1 MDTGRPAR
9 QDGPMSTAPI
19 ESPVLIPVLD
29 TPRFLLRGHTLA
41 DFDACAAM
49 WAHPDVTRFIG
60 GRPFSRSET
69 WARLLRYHGHWAM
82 LGYGFWV
89 VEDKATGAFL
99 GEVGMAD
106 FKREIDPPFGDT
118 PEMGW
123 SLAPAAHGKGVASE
137 AVAAAAAWG
146 DANLNSDRTVCI
158 IAPENGA
165 SIRVAEKVGFREQR
179 RTDYGGAPTIVFERR
194 R

>member
-1 MDTGRPAR
+1 MDTDAGPR
-9 QDGPMSTAPI
+9 QDGPMIT
-19 ESPVLIPVLD
+19 SPVTIPVLD
-29 TPRFLLRGHTLA
+29 TPRFRLRGHELG
-41 DFDACAAM
+41 DFEACAAM
-49 WAHPDVTRFIG
+49 WADPVVTRHIG
-60 GRPFSRSET
+60 GRTFSQSET
-69 WARLLRYHGHWAM
+69 WARLLRYHGHWAL

-99 GEVGMAD
+99 GEVGFAD

-146 DANLNSDRTVCI
+146 DAKLSADRFVCI
-158 IAPENGA
+158 ISPENGA
-165 SIRVAEKVGFREQR
+165 SIRVAEKTGFREVR
-179 RTDYGGAPTIVFERR
+179 RTEYNGAPTIVFERR